1 MGNSERTNST
11 NFCFMKKLALVCLF
25 SSFLFFSYGQVLFT
39 YGNHPVSTA
48 EFLKAFNKNKTGNG
62 NDAKALENYLD
73 LYINFKLKVQAAKDL
88 RLDTL
93 ASMKA
98 DVQNFR
104 SQIQNNYLTDQ
115 QEIRRLTD
123 QAFERSQKDIHT
135 VFYFFKPVTDADSV
149 KAKTEIEHFSKQ
161 SKLRNN
167 EDIISQ
173 LKSTGLFSIESGDL
187 GYLTVFTLPYSFEN
201 IIYALNVSEESVPFA
216 AKNGW
221 YVFKNLGER
230 KSVGKITVA
239 QILFSIPEGV
249 TSQREEIKNLAD
261 SVYNA
266 LKKGSDF
273 AALAKEFS
281 DDRSTFMNGGLMP
294 EFGTA
299 KYDATFEDHAFALKE
314 NGDIT
319 APFETQFGYHI
330 LKRISA
336 EPVPLTKTDI
346 YLFNLK
352 QQVLQDSRSEMAQQK
367 FIKEILPLIGFKKS
381 SINEKNLW
389 RATDS
394 LINNKMN
401 LPAGINAGTV
411 LFSYNDG
418 TTLKISD
425 WISYLKN
432 KQLYN
437 GPKNDSYLEKV
448 FHDFSSVSALSDYA
462 SRLETFNPAF
472 KAQLEEFK
480 EGNMLFEIMQ
490 QKIWDKAAEDSTGL
504 KNFYEQHKE
513 KYLWNR
519 SADAVIFSCSSL
531 AIANN
536 AIQQLKKGRDWRDI
550 VNENST
556 DIQADSGRFDL
567 GQIPVIDRTNF
578 TDGLITMPVVNKKDG
593 TAVFAK
599 IIKVYPGNE
608 PRKFEDARGL
618 VINDYQNYL
627 EANWINQLKKKYP
640 VKINETVFKSLA
652 DKSSN

>member
-1 MGNSERTNST
+1 
-11 NFCFMKKLALVCLF
+11 MKKLTLVCLF
-25 SSFLFFSYGQVLFT
+25 SSCLFFSYGQVLFT
-39 YGNHPVSTA
+39 YGNHPVSAA
-48 EFLKAFNKNKTGNG
+48 EFLKAFNKNKTDSN
-62 NDAKALENYLD
+62 NDVQALRNYLD
-73 LYINFKLKVQAAKDL
+73 LYINFKLKVQAAKDM

-104 SQIQNNYLTDQ
+104 SQIQNTYLTDQ
-115 QEIRRLTD
+115 QEIRSMTD
-123 QAFERSQKDIHT
+123 QAFDRSQKDIHA
-135 VFYFFKPVTDADSV
+135 VFYFLKPAMDADST
-149 KAKTEIEHFSKQ
+149 KAKNEIERFSSP
-161 SKLRNN
+161 SKMRNS

-187 GYLTVFTLPYSFEN
+187 GYITVFTLPYSFEN
-201 IIYALNVSEESVPFA
+201 IIYGIKPGELSVTFS

-221 YVFKNLGER
+221 YIFKNLGER
-230 KSVGKITVA
+230 KAVGKITIA

-249 TSQREEIKNLAD
+249 TSQREEIKKLAD

-273 AALAKEFS
+273 ASLAKEFS
-281 DDRSTFMNGGLMP
+281 DDRSTFMNGGLIP

-299 KYDATFEDHAFALKE
+299 KYDSTFEDHAFDLKE
-314 NGDIT
+314 NGDIS

-336 EPVPLTKTDI
+336 DPVPLTKTET

-352 QQVLQDSRSEMAQQK
+352 QQVLKDSRSEIAQQK
-367 FIKEILPLIGFKKS
+367 FIVEILPMIGFKKS
-381 SINEKNLW
+381 KVNEKSLW
-389 RATDS
+389 KATDS
-394 LINNKMN
+394 LMHNKKN
-401 LPAGINAGTV
+401 LQRGINERTV
-411 LFSYNDG
+411 LFSFNDG
-418 TTLKISD
+418 SSIEVSD

-437 GPKNDSYLEKV
+437 VPKDDPSFEKLYNDYSN
-448 FHDFSSVSALSDYA
+448 VSALSNYA
-462 SRLETFNPAF
+462 SRLDKFNPVF

-490 QKIWDKAAEDSTGL
+490 KKVWDKAAEDSSGL

-536 AIQQLKKGRDWRDI
+536 TIKQLKKGRQWRDI
-550 VNENST
+550 VNENAT
-556 DIQADSGRFDL
+556 DIQSDSGRFDL

-593 TAVFAK
+593 TAVFSK
-599 IIKVYPGNE
+599 IIKIYQGNE

-627 EANWINQLKKKYP
+627 EENWISQLRKKYP
-640 VKINETVFKSLA
+640 VKVNETVFKSLLNKA
-652 DKSSN
+652 SD